1 MALNFF
7 EKQYYLF
14 KKKEDYFIK
23 SYWKTK
29 GVLELQNGITTSKTP
44 STRPIKRGTKQ
55 QELQLIKGWVTPCP
69 QKYGYSFPSTLST
82 SNITE

>member
-23 SYWKTK
+23 SYRKTK
-29 GVLELQNGITTSKTP
+29 GVLELQNGITMSKTP
-44 STRPIKRGTKQ
+44 STKPIKQDTKQ
-55 QELQLIKGWVTPCP
+55 QERQLIKGSLLVLKSMAIPFLPHYLHQT
-69 QKYGYSFPSTLST
+69 
-82 SNITE
+82 